1 MICLFSLF
9 ITKRDRPAAVL
20 VKAFDGV
27 NHVPVKSVSP
37 HFSIGQHIK
46 AGAKLKRHGFI
57 DRAIFDAVTQAGNHR
72 PVVVQV
78 LEGEN
83 AIAKYRDVM
92 GATDPAKAAAGTV
105 RKTLGL
111 SVGENSVHGSDGPET
126 AAQEIAQFFAAD
138 EIVG

>member
-1 MICLFSLF
+1 MTS
-9 ITKRDRPAAVL
+9 
-20 VKAFDGV
+20 G
-27 NHVPVKSVSP
+27 
-37 HFSIGQHIK
+37 
-46 AGAKLKRHGFI
+46 
-57 DRAIFDAVTQAGNHR
+57 

-92 GATDPAKAAAGTV
+92 GATDPANAAAGTV

-126 AAQEIAQFFAAD
+126 AEQEIAQFFTPD